1 MKSKVITLSI
11 EPLESPVRYKNCVIV
26 PSGNEKF
33 PSLVEIEKAPVRLGI
48 KGKKFI
54 NAMKAQLTIDAIGAE
69 LMIGGGVTKVKD
81 ELDSIG
87 FITEDEKAW

>member
-26 PSGNEKF
+26 PAGNEKF
-33 PSLVEIEKAPVRLGI
+33 PSLVEIEKAPVRLGV

-69 LMIGGGVTKVKD
+69 LLIGGGAKKVKE

-87 FITEDEKAW
+87 FIMEEDATF

>member
-1 MKSKVITLSI
+1 MKSNVITLST
-11 EPLESPVRYKNCVIV
+11 EALEGPVRYKNCVIV
-26 PSGNEKF
+26 PAGNEKF
-33 PSLVEIEKAPVRLGI
+33 PSLVEIEKAPVRLGV

-69 LMIGGGVTKVKD
+69 LMIGGGVKKVKE

-87 FITEDEKAW
+87 FIMVEDAAF

>member
-1 MKSKVITLSI
+1 MKSKVITLST
-11 EPLESPVRYKNCVIV
+11 EPLESSVRYKNCVIV
-26 PSGNEKF
+26 PAGNEKF

-54 NAMKAQLTIDAIGAE
+54 NAMKAQITIDAIGAE
-69 LMIGGGVTKVKD
+69 LMIGGGVKKVKE

-87 FITEDEKAW
+87 FIMEEDASF